1 MILRI
6 TLIGL
11 LAGVIGTGVGGVISA
26 VFRKNVDKY
35 IHFFMGLSGG
45 IMLAVVVFDLMK
57 ESMVQMGVFYTVIFT
72 FLGVLLT
79 MYIKTKLDVSREM
92 KSGYLIFIS
101 ILLHNLPEGLAIG
114 SSFMSTESLGM
125 TLAIVIGIHNIPE
138 GLAMALSLV
147 GTKMKISKVILFTII
162 AGVPMGI
169 GSFLG
174 AYFGGTFSSLIG
186 VFLAMAAGTM
196 MYVVLEEIFPKSRS
210 LYCII
215 GFLVGTIIVNCI

>member
-11 LAGVIGTGVGGVISA
+11 FAGVIGTGLGGFISA
-26 VFRKNVDKY
+26 LFKRNVDRY
-35 IHFFMGLSGG
+35 LDFFMGLSGG

-57 ESMVQMGVFYTVIFT
+57 ESMNEMGVATTVIFT
-72 FLGVLLT
+72 FIGVLLT
-79 MYIKTKLDVSREM
+79 MFLKKKLDVSKDM
-92 KSGYLIFIS
+92 KTGYLIFIS

-114 SSFMSTESLGM
+114 SSFMSTEALGM
-125 TLAIVIGIHNIPE
+125 TLAIIIGLHNIPE

-147 GTKMKISKVILFTII
+147 GSKMKISKVILFTII
-162 AGVPMGI
+162 AGLPMGL

-174 AYFGGTFSSLIG
+174 AYFGSIFHSLIG
-186 VFLAMAAGTM
+186 VFLALASGTM

-215 GFLVGTIIVNCI
+215 GFLVGTIIVYYI

>member
-1 MILRI
+1 MLKI

-11 LAGVIGTGVGGVISA
+11 LAGVVGTGFGGVISA
-26 VFRKNVDKY
+26 IFKKNVNKY
-35 IHFFMGLSGG
+35 LDFFMGLAGG

-57 ESMVQMGVFYTVIFT
+57 EAMNEIGITYTIISI
-72 FLGVLLT
+72 FLGVIFT
-79 MYIKTKLDVSREM
+79 MYIKSILDGANND

-114 SSFMSTESLGM
+114 SSFMSTENLGIA
-125 TLAIVIGIHNIPE
+125 LAIIIGIHNIPE

-147 GTKMKISKVILFTII
+147 GTNMKISKVILFTII
-162 AGVPMGI
+162 AGIPMGI

-174 AYFGGTFSSLIG
+174 AYFGGTFHSLIG
-186 VFLAMAAGTM
+186 VFLSIAAGTM
-196 MYVVLEEIFPKSRS
+196 MYVTLEEIFPKSRS

-215 GFLVGTIIVNCI
+215 GFLVGTVIVYCI

>member
-1 MILRI
+1 MILKV

-11 LAGVIGTGVGGVISA
+11 LAGVIGTGVGGVVSA
-26 VFRKNVDKY
+26 LFKKNVDRY
-35 IHFFMGLSGG
+35 LNFFMGLSGG

-57 ESMVQMGVFYTVIFT
+57 ESMSQMGVIYTIIFT
-72 FLGVLLT
+72 FVGVILT
-79 MYIKTKLDVSREM
+79 MYIKTKLDVSKDM

-114 SSFMSTESLGM
+114 SSFMSTETLGI

-138 GLAMALSLV
+138 GLAMALSLF
-147 GTKMKISKVILFTII
+147 GTKMKTSKVILFTII
-162 AGVPMGI
+162 AGIPMGI

-174 AYFGGTFSSLIG
+174 AYFGGVFSSLIG
-186 VFLAMAAGTM
+186 VFLAIAAGTM

-210 LYCII
+210 LYCIT
-215 GFLVGTIIVNCI
+215 GFLVGTFIVNCI

>member
-1 MILRI
+1 MILKI

-11 LAGVIGTGVGGVISA
+11 IAGVIGTGLGGVISA
-26 VFRKNVDKY
+26 LFKKNVDRY
-35 IHFFMGLSGG
+35 LDFFMGLAGG

-57 ESMVQMGVFYTVIFT
+57 ESMNEMGILYTIIFT
-72 FLGVLLT
+72 FIGVLLT
-79 MYIKTKLDVSREM
+79 MILKKKLDVSKDM
-92 KSGYLIFIS
+92 KTGYLIFIS

-114 SSFMSTESLGM
+114 SSFMSAETLGM
-125 TLAIVIGIHNIPE
+125 TMAIIIGIHNIPE

-147 GTKMKISKVILFTII
+147 GSKMKIAKVILFTII
-162 AGVPMGI
+162 AGIPMGI

-174 AYFGGTFSSLIG
+174 AYFGSVFHSLIG
-186 VFLAMAAGTM
+186 VFLALAAGTM

-215 GFLVGTIIVNCI
+215 GFLVGTIIVYYI

>member
-1 MILRI
+1 MILEI

-11 LAGVIGTGVGGVISA
+11 FAGVIGTGLGGFIS
-26 VFRKNVDKY
+26 VLFKKNVERYLD
-35 IHFFMGLSGG
+35 FFMGLSGG

-57 ESMVQMGVFYTVIFT
+57 ESMNEMGVPLTVVFT
-72 FLGVLLT
+72 FVGVLLT
-79 MYIKTKLDVSREM
+79 MFIKTKLDVSTD
-92 KSGYLIFIS
+92 KKAGYLIFIS

-114 SSFMSTESLGM
+114 SSFMSAQTLGM
-125 TLAIVIGIHNIPE
+125 TLAIVIGIHNVPE

-147 GTKMKISKVILFTII
+147 GSKMKISKVVLFTII
-162 AGVPMGI
+162 AGIPMGI

-174 AYFGGTFSSLIG
+174 AYFGATFHSLIG
-186 VFLAMAAGTM
+186 VFLAIAAGTM

-215 GFLVGTIIVNCI
+215 GFLIGTIIVYYI

>member
-1 MILRI
+1 MILKV

-11 LAGVIGTGVGGVISA
+11 LAGVIGTGFGGLISSI
-26 VFRKNVDKY
+26 FRKEVNKY
-35 IHFFMGLSGG
+35 LDFFMGISGG

-57 ESMVQMGVFYTVIFT
+57 ESMDMMGALNTIIFVFV
-72 FLGVLLT
+72 GVLIT
-79 MYIKTKLDVSREM
+79 MFIKMRLDVSKEM
-92 KSGYLIFIS
+92 QSGYLIFIS

-114 SSFMSTESLGM
+114 SSFMSTESLGI

-138 GLAMALSLV
+138 GLAMGLGLV
-147 GTKMKISKVILFTII
+147 GSKMKMSKIILFTII
-162 AGVPMGI
+162 AGIPMGL

-174 AYFGGTFSSLIG
+174 AYFGGLFNSLIG
-186 VFLAMAAGTM
+186 VFLAIAAGTM

-215 GFLVGTIIVNCI
+215 GFLMGTLIVSCI

>member
-11 LAGVIGTGVGGVISA
+11 FAGVIGTGLGGIISA
-26 VFRKNVDKY
+26 IFKKKVDIY
-35 IHFFMGLSGG
+35 IDFFMGLSGG
-45 IMLAVVVFDLMK
+45 IMLAVVAFDLMK
-57 ESMVQMGVFYTVIFT
+57 ESMEVMGVIQTVIFT
-72 FLGVLLT
+72 FLGVIIT
-79 MYIKTKLDVSREM
+79 MLIKSKLDVSSDM
-92 KSGYLIFIS
+92 KSGYLIFLS

-114 SSFMSTESLGM
+114 SSFMSKESLGM
-125 TLAIVIGIHNIPE
+125 TLAIIIGIHNVPE

-147 GTKMKISKVILFTII
+147 GSKINILKVILFTII
-162 AGVPMGI
+162 AGIPMGI

-174 AYFGGTFSSLIG
+174 AYFGNTFNSLIG
-186 VFLAMAAGTM
+186 VFLATAAGTM

-215 GFLVGTIIVNCI
+215 GFLVGTLIVYCI

>member
-6 TLIGL
+6 TIIGL
-11 LAGVIGTGVGGVISA
+11 LAGVIGTGLGGIISA
-26 VFRKNVDKY
+26 LFKRNINRYLD
-35 IHFFMGLSGG
+35 FFMGLSGG

-57 ESMVQMGVFYTVIFT
+57 ESMNEMGVLSTVIFT
-72 FLGVLLT
+72 FVGVLLT
-79 MYIKTKLDVSREM
+79 MFLKTKLDMSKEM
-92 KSGYLIFIS
+92 KTGYLIFIS

-114 SSFMSTESLGM
+114 SSFMSTETLGM

-162 AGVPMGI
+162 AGIPMGI
-169 GSFLG
+169 GSFIG
-174 AYFGGTFSSLIG
+174 AYFGGTFHSLIG
-186 VFLAMAAGTM
+186 VFLALGTM

-215 GFLVGTIIVNCI
+215 GFLIGTIIVYYI

>member
-1 MILRI
+1 MILKI

-11 LAGVIGTGVGGVISA
+11 FAGVIGTGLGGVISA
-26 VFRKNVDKY
+26 LFKRKVDKY
-35 IHFFMGLSGG
+35 IDFFMGLSGG

-57 ESMVQMGVFYTVIFT
+57 ESMELMGVIQTVIFT
-72 FLGVLLT
+72 YVGVLIT
-79 MYIKTKLDVSREM
+79 MFIKSRLDISGNM
-92 KSGYLIFIS
+92 KSGYLIFLS

-114 SSFMSTESLGM
+114 SSFMSAETLGI
-125 TLAIVIGIHNIPE
+125 TLAIIIGIHNIPE

-147 GTKMKISKVILFTII
+147 GSKMKISKVILFTII
-162 AGVPMGI
+162 AGIPMGI

-174 AYFGGTFSSLIG
+174 AYFGSVFHSLIG
-186 VFLAMAAGTM
+186 VFLALAAGTM

-215 GFLVGTIIVNCI
+215 GFLVGTIIVYYI

>member
-11 LAGVIGTGVGGVISA
+11 LAGVIGTGAGGVISA
-26 VFRKNVDKY
+26 LFRKNVDKY
-35 IHFFMGLSGG
+35 LHFFMGLSGG

-57 ESMVQMGVFYTVIFT
+57 ESMVQMGVSYTVVFT

-79 MYIKTKLDVSREM
+79 MYIKTKLDVSKEM

-215 GFLVGTIIVNCI
+215 GFLVGTVIVNCI

>member
-1 MILRI
+1 MILKI

-11 LAGVIGTGVGGVISA
+11 LAGVIGTGFGGVIASL
-26 VFRKNVDKY
+26 FKKKVDKY
-35 IHFFMGLSGG
+35 IDFFMGLSGG

-57 ESMVQMGVFYTVIFT
+57 ESMEMMGVLNTVIFT
-72 FLGVLLT
+72 FIGVLFT
-79 MYIKTKLDVSREM
+79 MAIKTKLDVSTEM

-114 SSFMSTESLGM
+114 SSFMSTESLGL

-147 GTKMKISKVILFTII
+147 GSKVKISKVILFTII
-162 AGVPMGI
+162 AGIPMGL

-174 AYFGGTFSSLIG
+174 AYFGGLFSSLIG
-186 VFLAMAAGTM
+186 VFLAGAAGTM
-196 MYVVLEEIFPKSRS
+196 MYVVLEEIFPNSRS

-215 GFLVGTIIVNCI
+215 GFLVGTIIVGCF